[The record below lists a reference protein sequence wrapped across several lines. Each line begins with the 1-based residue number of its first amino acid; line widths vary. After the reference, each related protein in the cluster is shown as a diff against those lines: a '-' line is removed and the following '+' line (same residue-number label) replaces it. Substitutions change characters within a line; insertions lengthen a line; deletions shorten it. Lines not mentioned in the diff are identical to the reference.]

1 MLCSGFS
8 HLVQYHNV
16 LLRRIFSQ
24 SVMSHSN
31 GSAIGCPTA
40 CMECRLLFSAVK
52 HSEVHAW
59 RGHLFSY
66 SVVNLVLLKSYFT
79 LFFTGYVLISH
90 VDVTRIVLP
99 SLQIIRGRTLFK
111 LSVHEDEFALM
122 VTLSKMHNLE
132 LPALRGKN
140 PTIFYCKQT
149 ADLRFFYHIFLQQTQ
164 QCIHKDKRQLYKFY
178 VSFAKR
184 ILVGPFFS

>member
-1 MLCSGFS
+1 MLCSGCS
-8 HLVQYHNV
+8 HQVQYHNV
-16 LLRRIFSQ
+16 LLGRIFSQ

-79 LFFTGYVLISH
+79 LFLQVMYSFPMLTSH
-90 VDVTRIVLP
+90 ELSCLP
-99 SLQIIRGRTLFK
+99 FK
-111 LSVHEDEFALM
+111 LFEGELFLNLAFTRTNLHWWWPCQRCIISNYQLWEVRIR
-122 VTLSKMHNLE
+122 LSFIVN
-132 LPALRGKN
+132 
-140 PTIFYCKQT
+140 KQLIWDFSIT
-149 ADLRFFYHIFLQQTQ
+149 FFCNRLNNAYIK
-164 QCIHKDKRQLYKFY
+164 IKDNSI
-178 VSFAKR
+178 SFMCLLLKEY
-184 ILVGPFFS
+184 